1 MMYSKQLLV
10 LTQRLAL
17 SSILFFGSNLSALAE
32 KLVVLDISKIYN
44 NYSLVKEANQVV
56 STYEGDLKKMLD
68 AADAKVAE
76 LEKKATPAE
85 ALEAKKEE
93 LQDEIDEK
101 VEDLQD
107 QKELY
112 NTSINRTI
120 AKTLDTYA
128 KEKSI
133 DLVLDKGFVMV
144 PVEDITED
152 FLVKLEA
159 NTQSPPKTQTIEA
172 EPVGSETKSDT
183 KPNKS

>member
-1 MMYSKQLLV
+1 MYSKQLLV
-10 LTQRLAL
+10 LTQRLVL
-17 SSILFFGSNLSALAE
+17 SSLLFFSSNLSVLAE
-32 KLVVLDISKIYN
+32 KLVVLDINKLYN
-44 NYSLVKEANQVV
+44 NYSLVKEANQIV
-56 STYEGDLKKMLD
+56 SNYEADLKKMLD
-68 AADAKVAE
+68 AADAKVTE
-76 LEKKATPAE
+76 LEKQSTPTE

-112 NTSINRTI
+112 NTTINRTI

-128 KEKSI
+128 KQKSI
-133 DLVLDKGFVMV
+133 NLVLDKGFVMV
-144 PVEDITED
+144 PIEDITED

-159 NTQSPPKTQTIEA
+159 STQSPPKTLTIEA
-172 EPVGSETKSDT
+172 EPVGSEIKSDT